1 MDGVE
6 CANMKEV
13 IKAGIASNDMFL
25 IDLDCSVCCHAHHPR
40 FEFGA
45 FETRTPQKNVAA
57 FHQGVKSVG
66 PKHQFKN
73 AMPYSKP
80 HKAEKISTETLVDDT
95 MNVIGEMLTIMVERI
110 NCDNNDMGGSLFSV

>member
-1 MDGVE
+1 
-6 CANMKEV
+6 MKEV

-25 IDLDCSVCCHAHHPR
+25 IDLDCSPR
-40 FEFGA
+40 LECIA
-45 FETRTPQKNVAA
+45 FQTRTPQKNVAA
-57 FHQGVKSVG
+57 FHRTVKSVG
-66 PKHQFKN
+66 PLHQFKN

-110 NCDNNDMGGSLFSV
+110 NCDNNDMGGNLSSV